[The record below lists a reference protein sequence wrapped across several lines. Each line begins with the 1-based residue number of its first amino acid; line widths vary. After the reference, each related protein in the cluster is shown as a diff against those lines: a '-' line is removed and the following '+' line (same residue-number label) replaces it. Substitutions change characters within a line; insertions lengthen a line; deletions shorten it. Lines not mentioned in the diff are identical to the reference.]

1 MKIVNNFFTKR
12 TGFGFLMVFSTLSI
26 SVSAAYYSIYGLSSL
41 FAGAKT
47 EVMIMASA
55 LELAKI
61 VIASYLH
68 NNWKSLGILLKSYL
82 TTGVFI
88 LMIITSAGIYGF
100 LTAAYQQTAD
110 QLGIVDMETAVYTLK
125 KDRFTEQVVDYKSEK
140 EQLNKSITELS
151 LGLSS
156 NVITYTD
163 KTGNLVTTTS
173 SATRKVLTE
182 QLNESKQQR
191 DKLSIKIE
199 SLTDSITKIDL
210 TVFDIQSNNE
220 LIAEIGPL
228 RFLSKITGKPMDTIV
243 NWFTLLIVLVFDP
256 LAVAMVIAIN
266 KYIGGNTNVVELTQK
281 EEEVSVVVTKPIV
294 VKEPKKVKIEKLHE
308 VDKKTLYG
316 ETTPNPTGKDY
327 GDSTRKNEGL

>member
-316 ETTPNPTGKDY
+316 ETTPTPTGKDY
-327 GDSTRKNEGL
+327 GDSTKKNEGL